1 MGEIVRKKFDEE
13 LALLNEEML
22 QMSMIVEKAIDK
34 AVNLIF
40 NADDKGIKEVFEYEE
55 ETDRLETKIQ
65 DHCLRL
71 FLEQQPVATDL
82 RWISATLKMITDME
96 RIGDQARDIADL
108 CKYFKEDDKVFSVD
122 SIKEMAKATIAMV
135 HKSIDAYVKRDVE
148 IAGSVS
154 KDDDVVDNYFIEVR
168 AEFVKLIKNE
178 SLDAERIIDLIMIT
192 KYLERIADHAVNISR
207 WIIFAIEGFPTEA

>member
-1 MGEIVRKKFDEE
+1 MGDIVRKRFDEE
-13 LALLNEEML
+13 LNLLNDEML
-22 QMSMIVEKAIDK
+22 QMSMIAEKAIDK
-34 AVNLIF
+34 AVSLIF
-40 NADDKGIKEVFEYEE
+40 EVDKESIKEVFEYEE

-96 RIGDQARDIADL
+96 RIGDQARDIAEL
-108 CKYFKEDDKVFSVD
+108 CKYFKDTDKVFSVD
-122 SIKEMAKATIAMV
+122 VIKQMAKATIAMV
-135 HKSIDAYVKRDVE
+135 HKSIDAYVKRDIE
-148 IAGSVS
+148 IARSVS
-154 KDDDVVDNYFIEVR
+154 KDDDIVDEYFIEVR